1 MAFLHLTG
9 LLKVTTAT
17 VGIRGTVFDLAC
29 GKADATDNPPEAELT
44 DAECNQ
50 SPFAS
55 TRAGEITLASA
66 DRREVSMPAGQVVLE
81 QSGQTIRFFSEP
93 YLHRLLDGWAGVDT
107 AFVEIL
113 DVVDIILIVVV
124 IIVIEVVVVKV

>member
-55 TRAGEITLASA
+55 TRAGEVTLASA
-66 DRREVSMPAGQVVLE
+66 DRREVSIPAGQVVLE
-81 QSGQTIRFFSEP
+81 QSGQTLAVSPGESAFAGQSLAPIRLASTP
-93 YLHRLLDGWAGVDT
+93 NLLDRDPMLSSRV
-107 AFVEIL
+107 FNFNICRP
-113 DVVDIILIVVV
+113 
-124 IIVIEVVVVKV
+124 

>member
-1 MAFLHLTG
+1 LAFLHLTS

-29 GKADATDNPPEAELT
+29 GKADATDNPPQAELT

-50 SPFAS
+50 SLFAS

-66 DRREVSMPAGQVVLE
+66 DRREVSMPAGQVVLGSYRSS
-81 QSGQTIRFFSEP
+81 QSEGFLMTQGRPMGEYRNAQHGGF
-93 YLHRLLDGWAGVDT
+93 
-107 AFVEIL
+107 
-113 DVVDIILIVVV
+113 LISAAPRR
-124 IIVIEVVVVKV
+124 ISG

>member
-81 QSGQTIRFFSEP
+81 QSGQSLAPIRLASTP
-93 YLHRLLDGWAGVDT
+93 NLLDRDPMLSSRV
-107 AFVEIL
+107 FNFNICRP
-113 DVVDIILIVVV
+113 
-124 IIVIEVVVVKV
+124 